1 MEKGRSRAARGSVLL
16 AATVAA
22 VLLGAC
28 SGPTNTTD
36 ATPERYV
43 ESPKV
48 SDQARQA
55 YGDGAEA
62 AYRELAEFSMDEWLK
77 TDVLDP
83 AGPEPTAEQLTDG
96 IPSHLTNATAAR
108 WTQTVNAAV
117 GGDDAA
123 REDLNVL
130 RLSTLDAPTLR
141 LPPGNRLVISQTIT
155 KGSVNV
161 GTSSSGIT
169 PLVIDF
175 VQDAGLELRNART
188 PFHISLEKTV
198 QYTVVPR
205 ESDPNLPTTAPAT
218 PATPGAT
225 GATGASASPFTRDPR
240 VTWLIS
246 TFQGDVTADYEG
258 APEPTATE

>member
-83 AGPEPTAEQLTDG
+83 AGRRAP
-96 IPSHLTNATAAR
+96 AR
-108 WTQTVNAAV
+108 GVRGAAV
-117 GGDDAA
+117 PASGPDRSSTAGRGRRCDSAWIDGESWSSHSDERDSDAGRPRNA
-123 REDLNVL
+123 LPASLEPGCC
-130 RLSTLDAPTLR
+130 APRAEPER
-141 LPPGNRLVISQTIT
+141 LPSVEGRGEPSRARGPDRIG
-155 KGSVNV
+155 GSD
-161 GTSSSGIT
+161 SSSGSW
-169 PLVIDF
+169 P
-175 VQDAGLELRNART
+175 
-188 PFHISLEKTV
+188 
-198 QYTVVPR
+198 
-205 ESDPNLPTTAPAT
+205 
-218 PATPGAT
+218 
-225 GATGASASPFTRDPR
+225 
-240 VTWLIS
+240 
-246 TFQGDVTADYEG
+246 
-258 APEPTATE
+258 